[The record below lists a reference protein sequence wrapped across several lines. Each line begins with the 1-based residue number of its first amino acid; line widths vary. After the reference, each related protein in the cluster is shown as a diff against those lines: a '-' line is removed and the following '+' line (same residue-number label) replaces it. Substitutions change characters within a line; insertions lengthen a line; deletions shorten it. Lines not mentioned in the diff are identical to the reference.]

1 MKVPISDYQLID
13 LEAPTLPAYSRKGAG
28 GSLRWLVWCRHCHIW
43 HYHGAG
49 DGHREAH
56 CEEPTPYLQSGYNLA
71 YRGPWKDYFP
81 GNP

>member
-1 MKVPISDYQLID
+1 MKVPITGYSAISLD
-13 LEAPTLPAYSRKGAG
+13 APTLPAYSLKSRGGAV
-28 GSLRWLVWCRHCHIW
+28 RWLVWCRHCMVW

-56 CEEPTPYLQSGYNLA
+56 CQEPTPFSTSGYNLA
-71 YRGPWKDYFP
+71 YRGRWRDYFT